1 MLSLSSSE
9 RPRCERTRYAD
20 SNASSSA
27 ADESPPGTAAYCERP
42 EPWSARAGLARRI
55 RYASPAPARHM
66 KHSSEPTT
74 ATPASAVADSDEG
87 RSAGFVPR
95 AVGRGDPIGRALG
108 ARVGAAVGAL
118 EAVGDGVGNDVG
130 AGLGRHDPHAYAE
143 EGAAEGGRHGRRR
156 GEWVHRFEFSEL
168 HKPKAIRCTDEPAQ
182 KLNSGLRSVSHRGKD
197 DDKAVVYAVR
207 HRPALRRA
215 VRKVS
220 PHPSVF
226 PHPSVSLHPSHPS
239 RTTPLPRAMLP
250 ALRNPPRPCFGRGS
264 ACTCDVRM

>member
-95 AVGRGDPIGRALG
+95 AVGRGDPIGRAVG
-108 ARVGAAVGAL
+108 AGVGAAVGAL
-118 EAVGDGVGNDVG
+118 VTVGVGVGIDVGAPLGRGVLVGEVDNDGVGVG
-130 AGLGRHDPHAYAE
+130 AGVGAALGAGVGAALGAE
-143 EGAAEGGRHGRRR
+143 EGAG
-156 GEWVHRFEFSEL
+156 V
-168 HKPKAIRCTDEPAQ
+168 
-182 KLNSGLRSVSHRGKD
+182 GLLD
-197 DDKAVVYAVR
+197 
-207 HRPALRRA
+207 
-215 VRKVS
+215 
-220 PHPSVF
+220 
-226 PHPSVSLHPSHPS
+226 
-239 RTTPLPRAMLP
+239 
-250 ALRNPPRPCFGRGS
+250 GRGLG
-264 ACTCDVRM
+264 ADVGDGDGTLVGAALGPGLAWS